1 MASSQRGSGTE
12 SEGWSNPVTGSPAL
26 VPVGLGIFL
35 LGGILA
41 ALLAARFLAPEDYTV
56 YASFASVWGIV
67 VLAAS
72 GAFEQESSMRA
83 ARGPLRT
90 GSHMADLLR
99 RAGTTWLVTTA
110 ILSVPVLNWQARLLG
125 DRWVLWVAMAVV
137 GSGFVFVGAILR
149 GQGIG
154 HGSNAVV
161 GSSYA
166 ATGVAMLVLPLA
178 LLAAGVASLPA
189 FLCGAVCA
197 WLVGFLILVVSAL
210 LGRLED
216 RRIGLGATEEP
227 PASATAWMLAGNLL
241 MTAAILVVPAVLR
254 WHVASIGADQVADA
268 QLLISLSRLVS
279 TVVLGLLPVI
289 MARMVAGAEGGA
301 GLAVAR
307 PWLIASIGL
316 AASAVVSL
324 AVLGA
329 PLVSWITGRTAS
341 VDLDVVLVAILPI
354 VFLAPA
360 LVLMALAAVRGRYE
374 LTVAA
379 WAASLAALVPAMALD
394 PEGRMVPLLLWIA
407 LGALLPLMVF
417 LWGLT
422 RERGAST
429 PRDIS
434 VSG

>member
-1 MASSQRGSGTE
+1 M
-12 SEGWSNPVTGSPAL
+12 
-26 VPVGLGIFL
+26 
-35 LGGILA
+35 
-41 ALLAARFLAPEDYTV
+41 
-56 YASFASVWGIV
+56 
-67 VLAAS
+67 
-72 GAFEQESSMRA
+72 
-83 ARGPLRT
+83 
-90 GSHMADLLR
+90 
-99 RAGTTWLVTTA
+99 
-110 ILSVPVLNWQARLLG
+110 
-125 DRWVLWVAMAVV
+125 
-137 GSGFVFVGAILR
+137 FVGAILR

-216 RRIGLGATEEP
+216 RRIGIGATEEP

-329 PLVSWITGRTAS
+329 PLVSWITGRDS
-341 VDLDVVLVAILPI
+341 
-354 VFLAPA
+354 
-360 LVLMALAAVRGRYE
+360 
-374 LTVAA
+374 
-379 WAASLAALVPAMALD
+379 AASTSTSCLPRFFRLCSWH
-394 PEGRMVPLLLWIA
+394 PLW
-407 LGALLPLMVF
+407 
-417 LWGLT
+417 
-422 RERGAST
+422 S
-429 PRDIS
+429 
-434 VSG
+434 